1 MCCYFTSGA
10 WISSEMEDWVIG
22 LREIDDGAWGG
33 SVEQIGDEEAG
44 RRAREKKKLTDE
56 LRDEGGQ
63 RARETGELRDEG
75 DERPV
80 S

>member
-33 SVEQIGDEEAG
+33 SVEQIGDEGAG
-44 RRAREKKKLTDE
+44 RRAREKKKLRKKE
-56 LRDEGGQ
+56 EKPE
-63 RARETGELRDEG
+63 RERKKIGNFF
-75 DERPV
+75 
-80 S
+80 

>member
-1 MCCYFTSGA
+1 MELGGSAFEVENAKSGWRWA
-10 WISSEMEDWVIG
+10 G
-22 LREIDDGAWGG
+22 LRSALG
-33 SVEQIGDEEAG
+33 SRAREMRDEGDEEG

-56 LRDEGGQ
+56 LRDEGGR